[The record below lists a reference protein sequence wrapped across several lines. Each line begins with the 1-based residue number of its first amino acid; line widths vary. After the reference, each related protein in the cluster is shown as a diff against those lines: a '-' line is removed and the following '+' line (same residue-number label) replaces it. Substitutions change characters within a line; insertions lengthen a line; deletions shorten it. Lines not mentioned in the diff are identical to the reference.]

1 MCVEQARGVK
11 VETGRLLEDSIVKVQ
26 VRDDAGLD
34 WGGSN

>member
-1 MCVEQARGVK
+1 MCVEQAREVK

-34 WGGSN
+34 WVGSN